1 VRRFGIGLA
10 LVGLASAAAPA
21 GAQQTGTAAEIH
33 HVHGLAVDRYVHRAS
48 TGLMR
53 SRDAGATWEPA
64 GLHTGPDAPVIARAT
79 GPRERVVAATTA
91 ADIVRSTDG
100 GRTWTRLVERGRARA
115 DAR

>member
-1 VRRFGIGLA
+1 
-10 LVGLASAAAPA
+10 
-21 GAQQTGTAAEIH
+21 
-33 HVHGLAVDRYVHRAS
+33 
-48 TGLMR
+48 MR

-64 GLHTGPDAPVIARAT
+64 GLHSGPDAPVIALAT
-79 GPRERVVAATTA
+79 GPHERVVVAATTA